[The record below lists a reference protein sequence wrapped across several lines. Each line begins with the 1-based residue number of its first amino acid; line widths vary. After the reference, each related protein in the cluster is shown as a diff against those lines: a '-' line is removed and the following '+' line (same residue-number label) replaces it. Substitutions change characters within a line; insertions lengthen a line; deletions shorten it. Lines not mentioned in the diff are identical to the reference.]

1 MKKILFL
8 ALMPLLFISCSSSD
22 DDTSS
27 NSTSD
32 LIGYWLGVSRTEN
45 GETED
50 WSDVAIYF
58 GKDGTHIAYEYISKW
73 KGTNYTY
80 TVSGNTLTTK
90 SVNFGTTESCTIV
103 SVSSTSLVLYQ
114 DGVTTTWKKVSSI
127 E

>member
-45 GETED
+45 GRNWRLERCRLSTL
-50 WSDVAIYF
+50 
-58 GKDGTHIAYEYISKW
+58 GKMVPI
-73 KGTNYTY
+73 
-80 TVSGNTLTTK
+80 
-90 SVNFGTTESCTIV
+90 
-103 SVSSTSLVLYQ
+103 
-114 DGVTTTWKKVSSI
+114 
-127 E
+127 